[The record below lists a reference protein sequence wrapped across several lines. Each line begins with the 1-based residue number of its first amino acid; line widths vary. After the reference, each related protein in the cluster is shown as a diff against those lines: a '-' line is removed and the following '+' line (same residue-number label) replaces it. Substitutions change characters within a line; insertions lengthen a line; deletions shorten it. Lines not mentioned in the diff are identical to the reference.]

1 MSRLRP
7 YIPAYLFLLPS
18 SLLFFCFMFLPIFKG
33 VQLSFQKWTLVGYE
47 WVGLANYRKIFVD
60 PAFWK
65 SLSITGVY
73 AIVTVL
79 LGLFISLLV
88 AFLIDPLSGKTQGFF
103 KAAFYLPSVAP
114 IIIVSIL
121 WGWLYNPSFGLF
133 NYILEKF
140 HLEPVL
146 WLGDPKIALISIIIM
161 ALAVGQGPNI
171 LILAA
176 SLGGIPKDYQEAAQ
190 IDGANFLQE
199 IIHIK
204 IPMLKPTLTYLIV
217 VNTVGSFQVFA
228 PIYLMTSGG
237 PNGSTKTMGFL
248 IYENAFKKFD
258 FGVASAQSVV
268 LLILVMIIA
277 VIQFRSMSSDLE
289 Y

>member
-1 MSRLRP
+1 
-7 YIPAYLFLLPS
+7 
-18 SLLFFCFMFLPIFKG
+18 MFLPIFKG
-33 VQLSFQKWTLVGYE
+33 LQLSFQKWTLAGYE
-47 WVGLANYRKIFVD
+47 WVGLTNYQQIFVD

-65 SLSITGVY
+65 SLSITGLY
-73 AIVTVL
+73 AAVTVST
-79 LGLFISLLV
+79 GLFISLLV
-88 AFLIDPLSGKTQGFF
+88 AFWIDPLSGKIQGFF

-114 IIIVSIL
+114 IVIVSIL

-133 NYILEKF
+133 NYLLDKF
-140 HLEPVL
+140 GLEPVL
-146 WLGDPKIALISIIIM
+146 WLGDPDVALISIMIM
-161 ALAVGQGPNI
+161 TLAVGQGPNI

-176 SLGGIPKDYQEAAQ
+176 SLGGIPKDYQEAAR
-190 IDGANFLQE
+190 IDGANFMQE
-199 IIHIK
+199 IIHVRM
-204 IPMLKPTLTYLIV
+204 PMLKPTLTYLVV

-228 PIYLMTSGG
+228 PIYLLTSGG
-237 PNGSTKTMGFL
+237 PNGATKTIGFL

-258 FGVASAQSVV
+258 FGVASAQAVI